1 LNTLKG
7 PDERIRIPG
16 HYDDVRPPSSRDLEL
31 MAALPDVSAE
41 YHSRYGIAEFL
52 RGIQGG
58 PELRVAEVFEPT
70 CTICGLT
77 SGYQGEGSKTV
88 LPARASAKVDFRLVP
103 DQNPEKVFA
112 SLRAHLDAH
121 GFSDI
126 HITYLGGGRAGR
138 TDPDH
143 PFIRMVV
150 ETARSVY
157 GHSMDIVPLTGG
169 SGPIYPFVHD
179 LNLPVATSGVGY
191 PGTQGHAPNEN
202 LRLDLYTKGSK
213 HIARIIKAFSETG

>member
-1 LNTLKG
+1 
-7 PDERIRIPG
+7 
-16 HYDDVRPPSSRDLEL
+16 
-31 MAALPDVSAE
+31 
-41 YHSRYGIAEFL
+41 
-52 RGIQGG
+52 
-58 PELRVAEVFEPT
+58 
-70 CTICGLT
+70 
-77 SGYQGEGSKTV
+77 
-88 LPARASAKVDFRLVP
+88 
-103 DQNPEKVFA
+103 
-112 SLRAHLDAH
+112 
-121 GFSDI
+121 
-126 HITYLGGGRAGR
+126 
-138 TDPDH
+138 
-143 PFIRMVV
+143 MVV